1 MASVFANY
9 KAKRIERILSA
20 PPSTIL
26 SLPWV
31 KRALS
36 IIAVVSSYLALA
48 GLLLAPFVA
57 DRNHYASDYFGFIL
71 VASYLPWVM
80 LIAFVLLRRSTRR
93 ITSLPDEYLDER
105 EIANRDWAFRMGYVV
120 IRRVG
125 LAISTLVIIGFAIQ
139 YIYSY
144 LNFSWTGPRNPS
156 LIDQLL
162 LWVNSYL
169 VKAFAVAPVYLV
181 FGYVLLLTY
190 VAYSFPVILL
200 AWREARLGIVI
211 EQPSEASQIWKQEL
225 ARLAKGYR
233 VRVLWVLA
241 VIVFYLTVGVFTY
254 ITTVLLHLP
263 GIMLLFNL
271 TTLLLIPWALY
282 SVYVYFWALI
292 AQLKIVRLLGLP
304 GIPQKASLA
313 RASHSVILAFTA
325 VLGIAVPISMY
336 VAAVV
341 PSYGSSFP
349 LGYAFIAGFALIALQ
364 IASFVKAQRLA
375 KSV

>member
-48 GLLLAPFVA
+48 GLLFAPFVA
-57 DRNHYASDYFGFIL
+57 DRSHYASDYLGLML

-105 EIANRDWAFRMGYVV
+105 EQANRDWAFRMGYVV

-125 LAISTLVIIGFAIQ
+125 LGITSIFVLAICA
-139 YIYSY
+139 SY
-144 LNFSWTGPRNPS
+144 LRGLFFWTWTSDPTKS
-156 LIDQLL
+156 LLYIATQA
-162 LWVNSYL
+162 VNDYL
-169 VKAFAVAPVYLV
+169 KAMLGEFPLAYLA
-181 FGYVLLLTY
+181 GYITLLTY
-190 VAYSFPVILL
+190 VAYAFPVILL
-200 AWREARLGIVI
+200 AWREARTVHVV
-211 EQPSEASQIWKQEL
+211 EAPKDASAVWSPEL
-225 ARLAKGYR
+225 TRLAKGYR
-233 VRVLWVLA
+233 FRMIFVLSPIALALAVLA
-241 VIVFYLTVGVFTY
+241 LNFLTSSWPLQSPFAILLYLVFS
-254 ITTVLLHLP
+254 LLV
-263 GIMLLFNL
+263 
-271 TTLLLIPWALY
+271 PWALY
-282 SVYVYFWALI
+282 SIYVYFWALV
-292 AQLKIVRLLGLP
+292 AQIKIVRLLGMP
-304 GIPQKASLA
+304 GIPQKASAA
-313 RASHSVILAFTA
+313 RAPQLVILAFTA

-336 VAAVV
+336 VGSAV
-341 PSYGSSFP
+341 PSYGSVFP
-349 LGYAFIAGFALIALQ
+349 LGYAFIAGLALIVLQ
-364 IASFVKAQRLA
+364 VASFVNANRLA